1 MILTDTDLT
10 TALHCG
16 ALEIEPAPALDQI
29 QPASIE
35 LHLDLSGGALRPV
48 YAQTVHIQP
57 GVKVQP
63 QMAPDGCAGGVL
75 LMPPGSCALVTTRER
90 VKLAADLSAQ
100 VAGKSSLA
108 RLFLIVHTTA
118 GWIDPGFDGQITLEL
133 VNHSPQT
140 LVIHDGI
147 RIAQLVVMRGSA
159 PAVRPYGHE
168 ALGSHYQ
175 GQTCATA
182 SRFGG

>member
-1 MILTDTDLT
+1 MILTDTDLNG
-10 TALHCG
+10 ALLCG

-35 LHLDLSGGALRPV
+35 LHLDLSLGALRPIPGAV
-48 YAQTVHIQP
+48 IEIKP
-57 GVKVQP
+57 GVKVAP
-63 QMAPDGCAGGVL
+63 QMAPDGCMGGIL
-75 LMPPGSCALVTTRER
+75 LLPPGSCALVTTRER
-90 VKLAADLSAQ
+90 VKLAPDLSAQ

-118 GWIDPGFDGQITLEL
+118 GWIDPGWDGQITLEL

-159 PAVRPYGHE
+159 PAARPYGSL

-175 GQTCATA
+175 GQVGATA

>member
-1 MILTDTDLT
+1 MILTDTDL
-10 TALHCG
+10 ALALTCG

-35 LHLDLSGGALRPV
+35 LHLDLSGGALRPIPSAV
-48 YAQTVHIQP
+48 IEIKP
-57 GVKVQP
+57 GVKVVP
-63 QMAPDGCAGGVL
+63 QMERDLCEGGRLILAPGA
-75 LMPPGSCALVTTRER
+75 CALVTTRER

-108 RLFLIVHTTA
+108 RLFVIIHTTA

-147 RIAQLVVMRGSA
+147 RIAQLVVMRCSSA
-159 PAVRPYGHE
+159 AARPYGHKD
-168 ALGSHYQ
+168 LGSHYQ
-175 GQTCATA
+175 GQTGATA
-182 SRFGG
+182 SKFGG

>member
-10 TALHCG
+10 AALTCG

-35 LHLDLSGGALRPV
+35 LHLDLSGGALRP
-48 YAQTVHIQP
+48 IP
-57 GVKVQP
+57 GAVEIRPDVKAKPVMEADP
-63 QMAPDGCAGGVL
+63 CEGGRL
-75 LMPPGSCALVTTRER
+75 ILTPGACALVTTRDR
-90 VKLAADLSAQ
+90 VRLGADLSAQ

-108 RLFLIVHTTA
+108 RLFLIIHTTA

-147 RIAQLVVMRGSA
+147 RIAQLVVMRCSS
-159 PAVRPYGHE
+159 PAARPYGHE

-175 GQTCATA
+175 GQTGATA
-182 SRFGG
+182 SKFGG